1 MSTLSIQ
8 LAADT
13 HKGMRRS
20 GNEDT
25 FGVFAIPGYEAAFV
39 VCDGMGGLQAGD
51 LAANEAV
58 RVIEAELKQNLL
70 PESDPA
76 PVLVQAL
83 RRANDAVNA
92 LARPRALT
100 EDEPTL
106 GKEPA
111 PSNALMGTTVVA
123 GVVRAGTLW
132 VAHAGDSRAYRFRAG
147 KLERL
152 TNDHSFVD
160 EQVRAGNMTEAEA
173 RVSRFRNMIT
183 RAIGID
189 PGLEPDVRQEPLL
202 PGDTILVCSDGLTTM
217 LLDEEITPLMAE
229 PRGGLER
236 QVQTLIDA
244 ANRKGGH
251 DNITVLLIGVGSA
264 GEPRYQPVEKRGGG
278 TRAPEGSAES
288 KRSQDSKRKKKPRGP
303 STGVLMLAMLGAL
316 AFLGM
321 LLLALLPTLRRQL
334 AVGLGAPTPPPAV
347 TLPDYRNLVYDPL
360 PDRVVDTPLASRSHL
375 ALLPEGK
382 VVFQQNSGERVI
394 LARRDGPEKVLVN
407 DLKVPDKTEADLVSS
422 DNEISLATDS
432 QGNIYIAYAG
442 RGVIKKLSPE
452 GAELTRVAKLDR
464 PGALAIEPKTGDIY
478 FIDATNH
485 VQALRARKRTPASPA
500 PK

>member
-51 LAANEAV
+51 IAANEAV
-58 RVIEAELKQNLL
+58 RVIEATLKARLL
-70 PESDPA
+70 PDSDPA
-76 PVLVQAL
+76 QVLLAAL
-83 RRANDAVNA
+83 RGANDAVNS
-92 LARPRALT
+92 LARPRSDD
-100 EDEPTL
+100 DEPTQ
-106 GKEPA
+106 GNEPA

-132 VAHAGDSRAYRFRAG
+132 VAHAGDSRAYRFRSG
-147 KLERL
+147 RLERL

-160 EQVRAGNMTEAEA
+160 EQVRAGNMTESEA

-189 PGLEPDVRQEPLL
+189 AVLEPEVRQETLL

-217 LLDEEITPLMAE
+217 LLDDEIAPLLAE
-229 PRGGLER
+229 PRGSLER
-236 QVQTLIDA
+236 QVQVLIDA

-251 DNITVLLIGVGSA
+251 DNITVLLVGA
-264 GEPRYQPVEKRGGG
+264 GGKGASEGDTAPLEKRGGG
-278 TRAPEGSAES
+278 TRAPEGSRES
-288 KRSQDSKRKKKPRGP
+288 RRRRKPAGP
-303 STGVLMLAMLGAL
+303 STVVLMLAMLGGL
-316 AFLGM
+316 AFLTL
-321 LLLALLPTLRRQL
+321 LLLALSPILRSQL
-334 AVGLGAPTPPPAV
+334 AANLSGKPTTLSAPV
-347 TLPDYRNLVYDPL
+347 LPDYRRLTYSDTPL
-360 PDRVVDTPLASRSHL
+360 RIVDSPLASRSQL

-382 VVFQQNSGERVI
+382 VVFVRNSGEQVI
-394 LARRDGPEKVLVN
+394 LAHPSGPEKVLVS
-407 DLKVPDKTEADLVSS
+407 DLKVPDKVQADMSS
-422 DNEISLATDS
+422 PDNEVYVATDP
-432 QGNIYIAYAG
+432 QGNIYISYAG

-452 GAELTRVAKLDR
+452 GAELTRISKLDR
-464 PGALAIEPKTGDIY
+464 PGALTIEPKSGDIY

-485 VQALRARKRTPASPA
+485 VQVLRAKLVASAKPS